1 VIIRL
6 LSSSIA
12 AASLVAG
19 LAVGVAAGAPRQSV
33 TPHSRAVVVP
43 AQKLSARVERPM
55 GVPVFDRPRGRR
67 LGLLTMRT
75 EWGSR
80 RVMPVIAHEGPWLR
94 VLADVPGRRSGW
106 ILAAGNDLSLHVRR
120 YSLVGRRSRGTLTLL
135 DRGRPVRTV
144 AAAFGRGDSPTPVGR
159 FAVTDRLSGTGFG
172 GAYGCCILAL
182 SGHQPQLPPGWTGGD
197 RLAIHATDRP
207 VPSPSAGCIV
217 ANDADL
223 RYLMRRAP
231 LGTPVTIRP

>member
-1 VIIRL
+1 MVIRL
-6 LSSSIA
+6 FSSSIA
-12 AASLVAG
+12 AACAAAG
-19 LAVGVAAGAPRQSV
+19 LAVGLAAAAPRQRV
-33 TPHSRAVVVP
+33 PPHAHAVVVP

-55 GVPVFDRPRGRR
+55 GVPVFDGPGGRR

-80 RVMPVIAHEGPWLR
+80 RVVPVIAHEGPWLR
-94 VLADVPGRRSGW
+94 VLADVAGRRSGW
-106 ILAAGNDLSLHVRR
+106 ILASGNDLSLRTRR
-120 YSLVGRRSRGTLTLL
+120 YSLVARRSRGTLTLL

-144 AAAFGRGDSPTPVGR
+144 AVAFGRSDSPTPVGR
-159 FAVTDRLSGTGFG
+159 FAVTDRLSGAGFH

-182 SGHQPQLPPGWTGGD
+182 SGHQPLLPRGWTGGD
-197 RLAIHATDRP
+197 RLAIHATDKP

-217 ANDADL
+217 ATDSDL